1 MKKNHPLQRLRRH
14 FLNKILASFAVVI
27 IIIVGFTNLLILQR
41 ERLALTDNLKIQ
53 GERTAT
59 FLAQTAR
66 IGVYTESSGQL
77 QPQVAVM
84 LEQHGVLAAAI
95 FSKNGKLLIKREH
108 RDEAKQLGL
117 TTFIDKETT
126 LPLPQLTASP
136 SQTIAREYDDFFL
149 FWAPVIFNTGGFES
163 EEDLYFPADPARQ
176 RQEIIGMTVVA
187 LSKHD
192 LKRQVQS
199 VLLSTILGSI
209 VLSILCYT
217 ILHFILRYFTR
228 PLVKLMEEINT
239 FGITTTTRY
248 DDLGVLTDT
257 YAAIVEALSDSFET
271 IHGMKQ
277 ELEIK
282 VAERTRELAT
292 TNAALAER
300 QMGLEESLRLQA
312 QTLRELQETQAHLVQ
327 SEKMAALGQVVAG
340 VAHEVNNTVNFISN
354 ALPVLQ
360 RRIAALTDARNAA
373 PGRVEEQR
381 LQPLLDQIQTLI
393 VNIDEGTKRTSE
405 IVRDLQDFSR
415 SDASGVRR
423 FSVHDGLDSTLAIIH
438 PEYRKRIAITKA
450 YAPDMPQIICNPGQI
465 NQVFMNILLNAFQAI
480 PGDGN
485 VWIST
490 GHEGDA
496 VRITIRDDGPGI
508 ADRHISKIF
517 DPFFTTKEVGKGTG
531 LGLGIC
537 YQIITK
543 HHGEIR
549 VHGNEGSGAEFE
561 IILPLAPP
569 EQQDDTT
576 QDAAATSSPA
586 QRWENHAA

>member
-1 MKKNHPLQRLRRH
+1 MRKNHPLQRLRRH

-41 ERLALTDNLKIQ
+41 ERLTLTDNLIIQ

-66 IGVYTESSGQL
+66 IGVYTENSGQL
-77 QPQVAVM
+77 QPQVAAM

-95 FSKNGKLLIKREH
+95 FSKNGRLLIKREH
-108 RDEAKQLGL
+108 RDEAKKLGL
-117 TTFIDKETT
+117 PTFIDKEI
-126 LPLPQLTASP
+126 PQPKPQLNASAT
-136 SQTIAREYDDFFL
+136 QTIAHEYDDFFL
-149 FWAPVIFNTGGFES
+149 FWAPVIFTTGGFES
-163 EEDLYFPADPARQ
+163 EEELYFPVDPARQ
-176 RQEIIGMTVVA
+176 RQEIIGMTVVVI
-187 LSKHD
+187 SKHD
-192 LKRQVQS
+192 LKHQVQS
-199 VLLSTILGSI
+199 VLLSTIFGSI
-209 VLSILCYT
+209 ILSILCYT
-217 ILHFILRYFTR
+217 LLHFILRYFTR
-228 PLVKLMEEINT
+228 PLVNLMEEINT
-239 FGITTTTRY
+239 FGVTTTTRY

-257 YAAIVEALSDSFET
+257 YSAIVEALTDSFET
-271 IHGMKQ
+271 IHGMKK
-277 ELEIK
+277 ELEVK
-282 VAERTRELAT
+282 VAERTRELAS

-300 QMGLEESLRLQA
+300 QKGLEESLHQQA

-360 RRIAALTDARNAA
+360 RRIAALTEAGD
-373 PGRVEEQR
+373 PGPEKAKGDRQALLEQ
-381 LQPLLDQIQTLI
+381 INTLI

-415 SDASGVRR
+415 SDASGVRS
-423 FSVHDGLDSTLAIIH
+423 FSIHEGLDSTLAIIH
-438 PEYRKRIAITKA
+438 PEYRKRINITKV
-450 YAPDMPQIICNPGQI
+450 YAKDMPQIICNPGQI
-465 NQVFMNILLNAFQAI
+465 NQVFMNVLLNAFQAI

-490 GHEGDA
+490 GHDKTA
-496 VRITIRDDGPGI
+496 IRINIKDDGPGI
-508 ADRHISKIF
+508 ADAVIPKIF

-549 VHGNEGSGAEFE
+549 VQGNEGRGAEFE

-569 EQQDDTT
+569 EQINTT
-576 QDAAATSSPA
+576 TEDAAAPSRPA
-586 QRWENHAA
+586 PQRWDTHAA